1 MEHFSSQP
9 NRESEEID
17 DSRQLKNITADS
29 GVLDINPESS
39 TSVGPISNI
48 PDFLHALSPDFYIY
62 KYTLELSC
70 LKQELI
76 E

>member
-48 PDFLHALSPDFYIY
+48 PDFSTLFLPISIYINTRSSSAVSN
-62 KYTLELSC
+62 KN
-70 LKQELI
+70 
-76 E
+76 